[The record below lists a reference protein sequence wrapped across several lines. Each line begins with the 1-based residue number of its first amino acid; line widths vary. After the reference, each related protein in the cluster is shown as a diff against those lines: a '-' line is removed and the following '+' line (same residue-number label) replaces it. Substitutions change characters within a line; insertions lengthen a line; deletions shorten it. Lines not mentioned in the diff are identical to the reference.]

1 MPRINH
7 LHLHVRSVDRARAFY
22 TDYFGLH
29 DHVWHGEILFMRDA
43 NDGLDLALAPAE
55 TLDAFP
61 PWFHFG
67 FRLDAPDDVRA
78 LHARMT
84 RDGVE
89 STALEQL
96 PDFVVFRCRDPDG
109 YQIEVY
115 WE

>member
-1 MPRINH
+1 MSGTAKYCSCAMHTTVSI
-7 LHLHVRSVDRARAFY
+7 
-22 TDYFGLH
+22 
-29 DHVWHGEILFMRDA
+29 WHWRR
-43 NDGLDLALAPAE
+43 AE

-67 FRLDAPDDVRA
+67 FRLDRPDEVRA
-78 LHARMT
+78 LYERMT

-89 STALEQL
+89 STALEQF

-109 YQIEVY
+109 YQLEVY